1 MLVNPYHLS
10 VPETF
15 RLPETHSW
23 RLWKVKL
30 GIIKCG
36 RLCVSHVLRHDGD
49 LTVGIPWPLW
59 VGKFVQLLSIGNL
72 NVFWN
77 GFVSLVLHLRVLARI
92 PWIHLNFRP
101 NSSLSLTQKAC
112 PKRLSSFL

>member
-1 MLVNPYHLS
+1 MPVNPYHLS

-15 RLPETHSW
+15 RLPETRPW
-23 RLWKVKL
+23 RLWKVKRGL
-30 GIIKCG
+30 IKCG
-36 RLCVSHVLRHDGD
+36 WLCVSHVLRHDGD

-59 VGKFVQLLSIGNL
+59 VGKFVQLLSIGNI

-77 GFVSLVLHLRVLARI
+77 GFVSSILHLRVLARI
-92 PWIHLNFRP
+92 PWVHLNFRP
-101 NSSLSLTQKAC
+101 NSSLSPAQKAC